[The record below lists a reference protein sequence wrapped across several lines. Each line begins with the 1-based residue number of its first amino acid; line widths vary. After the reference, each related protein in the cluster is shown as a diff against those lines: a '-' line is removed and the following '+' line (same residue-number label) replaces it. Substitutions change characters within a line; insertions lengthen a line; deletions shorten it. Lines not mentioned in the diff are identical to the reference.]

1 MRIPFLRR
9 MNKNTELKF
18 EKSSEKWK
26 KKKKSRR
33 VSIKV
38 YQCFLIIK
46 FSNKKQKIF
55 YFSQN
60 YRINVVKYLL
70 FSFNN
75 DTT

>member
-26 KKKKSRR
+26 KKKKKKRSP

-38 YQCFLIIK
+38 YQCF
-46 FSNKKQKIF
+46 
-55 YFSQN
+55 
-60 YRINVVKYLL
+60 
-70 FSFNN
+70 
-75 DTT
+75 